1 MPPPAD
7 AAAARR
13 RWSGIRTQLLAL
25 LLPAIGLMLAA
36 DSWSDHEDRTRIL
49 DSAYD
54 ETLLEPISVLDDNV
68 QINANGEIDLTVPF
82 AVQTMFASVPALHK
96 HLHVGLTRLDPVTG
110 AAREE
115 RTLMG
120 VQDLPEAPVDAKP
133 AVPPATFG
141 AERGSEIV
149 FYTATYRGYPVRIAT
164 LQRKVED
171 ASGRLYRLRVQAAE
185 STGRRL
191 DARENSVRRELKQ
204 DVSALAMTALLV
216 WVGIGWALRP
226 LTRLRESLQERAPH
240 ELQPLDASHVPHEVA
255 PLVDAVNQHIADH
268 RKLLAEQ
275 GRFLADASHQ
285 LRTPLAIMMTQAGYA
300 MREQEPERLRET
312 LRAIAVQLERSQ
324 RLTDQL
330 LAMAH
335 ASRAIEHPLPPA
347 AADLNAV
354 AREVVLQYLPLAHA
368 KNQDLGWD
376 DVRGEDAQDS
386 NGAGGEPAAPV
397 RGDSAELHE
406 ALANLVHNAIKHT
419 PPHGSIAVGVRIE
432 DGFAV
437 AEVCD
442 NGPGIA
448 AEDREVLFERFS
460 RRAPDS
466 GGAGLGLAIARAYA
480 RRNGGDIVLRD
491 APHAGTNAR
500 GLCARLVLPL
510 CVTN

>member
-1 MPPPAD
+1 MRPPAE
-7 AAAARR
+7 AATARR
-13 RWSGIRTQLLAL
+13 RWSGIRIQLLVL
-25 LLPAIGLMLAA
+25 LLPAIALILAV

-68 QINANGEIDLTVPF
+68 HINPDGQVDLAVPF

-110 AAREE
+110 ATREE

-120 VQDLPEAPVDAKP
+120 AHDLPEPPADAKP
-133 AVPPATFG
+133 VVPPATLG
-141 AERGSEIV
+141 AERGSQIV
-149 FYTATYRGYPVRIAT
+149 FYTAMYHGYSVRIAT
-164 LQRKVED
+164 LERKLED

-185 STGRRL
+185 STGRRQ
-191 DARENSVRRELKQ
+191 DARANSVRRELKQ
-204 DVSALAMTALLV
+204 DVSALAITALLV

-226 LTRLRESLQERAPH
+226 LRRLRESLQERVPH

-335 ASRAIEHPLPPA
+335 ASRAIEHAQPLPV
-347 AADLNAV
+347 ADLNAV
-354 AREVVLQYLPLAHA
+354 ARDVVLQYLPLAHA
-368 KNQDLGWD
+368 KDQDLGWD
-376 DVRGEDAQDS
+376 DIRGEDAQEAD
-386 NGAGGEPAAPV
+386 GGGEPAAPV
-397 RGDSAELHE
+397 RAQAAELHE

-419 PPHGSIAVGVRIE
+419 PPHGNISVGVRIE
-432 DGFAV
+432 GGLAV
-437 AEVCD
+437 ADVCD

-448 AEDREVLFERFS
+448 AESRERLFERFS
-460 RRAPDS
+460 RRALDS

-480 RRNGGDIVLRD
+480 RRNGGDIELRD
-491 APHAGTNAR
+491 PPQSRADTR

-510 CVTN
+510 AVTD